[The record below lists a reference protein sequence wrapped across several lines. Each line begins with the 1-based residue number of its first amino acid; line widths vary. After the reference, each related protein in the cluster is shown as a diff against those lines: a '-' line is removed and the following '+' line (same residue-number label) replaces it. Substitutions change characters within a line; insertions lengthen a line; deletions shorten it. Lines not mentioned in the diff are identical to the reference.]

1 MIDMMSDFENMN
13 VILGSDNV
21 NPFERDLSKVIGNA
35 EKHCDNEVNLQ
46 ARKDDSRLNGC
57 G

>member
-1 MIDMMSDFENMN
+1 MSDFENMN